1 MDMNDVVLRPY
12 TINDIDTLQE
22 VRRAAFAPIFQSFRE
37 IVGPEI
43 AAVAFA
49 RADEEQAD
57 YLRKI
62 CGSDSDHHVF
72 VAAIGAQIVGFV
84 SWSTD
89 ETSRVGEI
97 GLNAAHPDHSNRGL
111 GQKMYE
117 YALSE
122 MRRGGMLVAT
132 VGTGG
137 DASHAPARRAY
148 QKVGFQVWI
157 PSIQM
162 YRRL

>member
-1 MDMNDVVLRPY
+1 MDLQNVVLRPY
-12 TINDIDTLQE
+12 ATDDMEALQG
-22 VRRAAFAPIFQSFRE
+22 VRRAAFAPIFQSFRQ

-62 CGSDSDHHVF
+62 CERDSDHSVF
-72 VAAIGAQIVGFV
+72 VATVGTEIVGFV
-84 SWSTD
+84 SWSMD

-97 GLNAAHPDHSNRGL
+97 GLNAVHPDHANKGL

-148 QKVGFQVWI
+148 QKVGFSVWI

-162 YRRL
+162 YTRL